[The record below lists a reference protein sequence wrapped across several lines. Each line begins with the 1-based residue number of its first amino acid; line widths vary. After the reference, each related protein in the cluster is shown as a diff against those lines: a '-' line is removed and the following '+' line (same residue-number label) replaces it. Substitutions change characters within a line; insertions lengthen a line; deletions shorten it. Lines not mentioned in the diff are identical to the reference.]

1 MGRQLDKAMGKMTD
15 HKRWQNQPCVM
26 PPLLI
31 PDGATTRLMAPASL
45 EHQGT
50 TSPTGSSDFHLPQK
64 SRDQVM
70 AAARLLPPPA
80 GPQAK
85 VTFEDVAVL
94 LSQEEWD
101 RLGPAQRGLYR
112 HVMMETYGNVVSL
125 GLPGSKPNVICQL
138 ERGEEPWVLDGQ
150 GTKETGGLGSGHS
163 DNYRHDHMP
172 ACMGQDSSPCPWGL
186 VSL

>member
-1 MGRQLDKAMGKMTD
+1 
-15 HKRWQNQPCVM
+15 
-26 PPLLI
+26 
-31 PDGATTRLMAPASL
+31 
-45 EHQGT
+45 
-50 TSPTGSSDFHLPQK
+50 
-64 SRDQVM
+64 M

-150 GTKETGGLGSGHS
+150 GAEETGGLGIGHS
-163 DNYRHDHMP
+163 DNSKRDHMA
-172 ACMGQDSSPCPWGL
+172 ACRQQDSSPCPWDRTQLENHCWSTSFL
-186 VSL
+186 VKNPGMKHTCHQIQVGKDLHRPLSWKLLPL

>member
-1 MGRQLDKAMGKMTD
+1 
-15 HKRWQNQPCVM
+15 
-26 PPLLI
+26 
-31 PDGATTRLMAPASL
+31 
-45 EHQGT
+45 
-50 TSPTGSSDFHLPQK
+50 
-64 SRDQVM
+64 M

-101 RLGPAQRGLYR
+101 HLCPAQRGLYR

-125 GLPGSKPNVICQL
+125 GLPGTKPNVISQL

-150 GTKETGGLGSGHS
+150 GAEESRGLGGGRSGECEQLAFLH
-163 DNYRHDHMP
+163 
-172 ACMGQDSSPCPWGL
+172 WGL
-186 VSL
+186 AGLSGCGDSGSGFHLGLS

>member
-1 MGRQLDKAMGKMTD
+1 
-15 HKRWQNQPCVM
+15 
-26 PPLLI
+26 
-31 PDGATTRLMAPASL
+31 
-45 EHQGT
+45 
-50 TSPTGSSDFHLPQK
+50 
-64 SRDQVM
+64 M

-125 GLPGSKPNVICQL
+125 GLPGSKPNVISQL

-150 GTKETGGLGSGHS
+150 GAEETRGLGSGRS
-163 DNYRHDHMP
+163 DSYRREHTT
-172 ACMGQDSSPCPWGL
+172 ACTRPDSSPCPWGRC
-186 VSL
+186 VSRRSNPYSPCRY